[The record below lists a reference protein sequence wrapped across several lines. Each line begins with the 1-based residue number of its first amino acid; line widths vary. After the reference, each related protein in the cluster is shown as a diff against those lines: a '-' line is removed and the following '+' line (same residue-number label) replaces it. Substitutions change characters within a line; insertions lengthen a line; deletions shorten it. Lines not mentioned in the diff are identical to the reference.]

1 MVSVS
6 ELWKTWQEGFAN
18 KDSSKL
24 AEFLTDDFQF
34 VSARRTMD
42 KQEALDWTAAGGSP
56 TSIDNLEV
64 LFENDDVAVYINT
77 VSAVTGEQ
85 GDGVAMCFYTKRGD
99 KFSHLRLVRQ
109 AV

>member
-34 VSARRTMD
+34 VSATGTRN
-42 KQEALDWTAAGGSP
+42 KQETLDWTAGGGNQ
-56 TSIDNLEV
+56 TVMDNLEV
-64 LFENDDVAVYINT
+64 LYENDEVAVTCHRANST
-77 VSAVTGEQ
+77 LGK
-85 GDGVAMCFYTKRGD
+85 DGLVMALYTKKDGKISQCRI
-99 KFSHLRLVRQ
+99 VRQ
-109 AV
+109 EV